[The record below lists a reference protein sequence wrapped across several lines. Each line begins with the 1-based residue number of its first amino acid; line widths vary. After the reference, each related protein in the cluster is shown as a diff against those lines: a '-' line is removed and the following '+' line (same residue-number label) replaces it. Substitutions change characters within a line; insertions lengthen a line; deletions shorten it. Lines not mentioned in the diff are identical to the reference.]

1 MSNIERYI
9 VAEVLKPLAAV
20 LGILVGLFVCFSS
33 ARYLAEAITE
43 TLGIA
48 LMMKLVFLKTLIA
61 LEVLIPIA
69 LYVSIVIA
77 LGRMHRDQEIIAMRA
92 AGINGVRII
101 RAILWVA
108 IPVGIV
114 VGLLSVM
121 GRPWAYEDSYIL
133 DAHANAEL
141 NTDRFQAGRFYGNED
156 SARVIYIQQ
165 KNESDGLM
173 SNIFHYVDKEGSKE
187 IILSRY
193 ANQMPAEEN
202 ERTEIHLTDGTIH
215 RLLQEADDE
224 ETDDEIVRFEKLVLY
239 LDEAADDI
247 GYKRKAAATTSLL
260 LSREAADIAEL
271 QWRLSRP
278 LATILL
284 ALIAIP
290 LSRSSP
296 RQGRNEKIFT
306 AAMVFALYYNLS
318 GLARTWVE
326 QEMVGS
332 FPGIWWLQA
341 LMVIVVAVLLLP
353 EFKPRLS
360 VFR

>member
-1 MSNIERYI
+1 MTNIERYI

-61 LEVLIPIA
+61 LEVLIPVA

-92 AGINGVRII
+92 SGINGIQII
-101 RAILWVA
+101 KAILWVA
-108 IPVGIV
+108 LPVGIV

-121 GRPWAYEDSYIL
+121 GRPWAYQDSYIL
-133 DAHANAEL
+133 DARANAEL

-156 SARVIYIQQ
+156 SARVIYIQH
-165 KNESDGLM
+165 KNENDGNM
-173 SNIFHYVDKEGSKE
+173 SNVFHYIDKDGTKE

-193 ANQMPAEEN
+193 ATQISAEQGEKA
-202 ERTEIHLTDGTIH
+202 EIHLFDGTIH
-215 RLLQEADDE
+215 RIHEDDAE
-224 ETDDEIVRFEKLVLY
+224 DEIVKFEKLVLY
-239 LDEAADDI
+239 LDQVEDDI

-260 LSREAADIAEL
+260 LSEEAADVAEL

-278 LATILL
+278 FATILL

-306 AAMVFALYYNLS
+306 AALVFALYYNLS

-326 QEMVGS
+326 QEMVAS

-341 LMVIVVAVLLLP
+341 LMMIVVVVMLLP
-353 EFKPRLS
+353 EFKPRLAI
-360 VFR
+360 FR

>member
-1 MSNIERYI
+1 MTNIERYI

-43 TLGIA
+43 TLGVA

-61 LEVLIPIA
+61 LEVLIPVA

-92 AGINGVRII
+92 AGINGIRII
-101 RAILWVA
+101 KAILWVA
-108 IPVGIV
+108 LPVGMV

-121 GRPWAYEDSYIL
+121 GRPWAYQDSYIL
-133 DAHANAEL
+133 DARANAEL

-156 SARVIYIQQ
+156 SARVIYIQH
-165 KNESDGLM
+165 KNENDGNM
-173 SNIFHYVDKEGSKE
+173 SNIFHYIDKDGRKE

-193 ANQMPAEEN
+193 ATQISAEQGEKA
-202 ERTEIHLTDGTIH
+202 EIHLFDGTIH
-215 RLLQEADDE
+215 RIYEDDAE
-224 ETDDEIVRFEKLVLY
+224 DEIVKFEKLVLY
-239 LDEAADDI
+239 LDQAEDDI

-260 LSREAADIAEL
+260 LSEEAADVAEL

-278 LATILL
+278 FATILL

-306 AAMVFALYYNLS
+306 AALVFALYYNLS

-326 QEMVGS
+326 QEMVAS

-341 LMVIVVAVLLLP
+341 LMMIVVVVLLLP
-353 EFKPRLS
+353 EFRPRLAI
-360 VFR
+360 FR

>member
-1 MSNIERYI
+1 MTNIERYI
-9 VAEVLKPLAAV
+9 VAEVIKPLAAV

-61 LEVLIPIA
+61 LEVLIPIS

-92 AGINGVRII
+92 AGINGLRII

-108 IPVGIV
+108 VPVGMV
-114 VGLLSVM
+114 VGLLSIM

-133 DAHANAEL
+133 DARANAEL
-141 NTDRFQAGRFYGNED
+141 NTDRFQPGRFYGSED

-165 KNESDGLM
+165 KNESNGLM
-173 SNIFHYVDKEGSKE
+173 KNIFHYIDKNGIKE
-187 IILSRY
+187 IILSRS
-193 ANQMPAEEN
+193 ASQIAKKEAERAEL
-202 ERTEIHLTDGTIH
+202 HLFDGTIH
-215 RLLQEADDE
+215 RLFEDDE
-224 ETDDEIVRFEKLVLY
+224 NDEIVKFEKLVLY
-239 LDEAADDI
+239 LNEVDDDI
-247 GYKRKAAATTSLL
+247 GYKRKAATTTSLL
-260 LSREAADIAEL
+260 LSQQSSDVAEL

-278 LATILL
+278 FATILL

-296 RQGRNEKIFT
+296 RQGRNERIFT
-306 AAMVFALYYNLS
+306 AALVFALYYNLS

-341 LMVIVVAVLLLP
+341 LMLVVVGVLLFP
-353 EFKPRLS
+353 EFKSAL
-360 VFR
+360 FRKR

>member
-1 MSNIERYI
+1 MTNIERYI

-43 TLGIA
+43 TLGIT

-92 AGINGVRII
+92 SGINGIRII
-101 RAILWVA
+101 KAILWVA
-108 IPVGIV
+108 VPVGMV

-133 DAHANAEL
+133 DARANAEL

-156 SARVIYIQQ
+156 SARVIYIQH
-165 KNESDGLM
+165 KNENDGNM
-173 SNIFHYVDKEGSKE
+173 SNIFHYVDKNGTKE

-193 ANQMPAEEN
+193 ANQISTEQGDKA
-202 ERTEIHLTDGTIH
+202 EIHLIDGTIH
-215 RLLQEADDE
+215 RIFEDDADDE
-224 ETDDEIVRFEKLVLY
+224 MVKFEKLVLY
-239 LDEAADDI
+239 LDKVEDDI

-260 LSREAADIAEL
+260 LSKEAADIAEL

-306 AAMVFALYYNLS
+306 AALVFALYYNFS

-326 QEMVGS
+326 QGVVAS

-341 LMVIVVAVLLLP
+341 LMMIVVVILLLP
-353 EFKPRLS
+353 DFKPRLAI
-360 VFR
+360 FR

>member
-1 MSNIERYI
+1 MTNIERYI
-9 VAEVLKPLAAV
+9 VTEIIKPLAAV

-69 LYVSIVIA
+69 LYVAIVIT
-77 LGRMHRDQEIIAMRA
+77 LGRMHRDQEIIAIHA
-92 AGINGVRII
+92 AGINGLRII
-101 RAILWVA
+101 TAILWVA
-108 IPVGIV
+108 VPVGLV
-114 VGLLSVM
+114 VGMLSVM

-133 DAHANAEL
+133 DARANAEL
-141 NTDRFQAGRFYGNED
+141 NTDRFQPGRFYGNED

-165 KNESDGLM
+165 KNESNGLM
-173 SNIFHYVDKEGSKE
+173 KNIFHYIDKNGTKE
-187 IILSRY
+187 IILSRS
-193 ANQMPAEEN
+193 ANQIAEQE
-202 ERTEIHLTDGTIH
+202 EKRAEIHLFDGTIH
-215 RLLQEADDE
+215 RLFEDDKN
-224 ETDDEIVRFEKLVLY
+224 DEIVKFEKLVLY
-239 LDEAADDI
+239 LNEADEDI
-247 GYKRKAAATTSLL
+247 GYKRKAATTASLF
-260 LSREAADIAEL
+260 LSQQSDDVAEL

-278 LATILL
+278 FATILL

-306 AAMVFALYYNLS
+306 AALVFALYYNLS

-326 QEMVGS
+326 QEMVSS

-341 LMVIVVAVLLLP
+341 LMMIVVGVLLFP
-353 EFKPRLS
+353 ELKSGLFTKR
-360 VFR
+360 

>member
-1 MSNIERYI
+1 MTNIERYI

-43 TLGIA
+43 TLGVT

-61 LEVLIPIA
+61 LEVLIPVA

-92 AGINGVRII
+92 SGINGIRII
-101 RAILWVA
+101 KAILWVA
-108 IPVGIV
+108 LPVGMV

-121 GRPWAYEDSYIL
+121 GRPWAYQDSYIL
-133 DAHANAEL
+133 DARANAEL

-156 SARVIYIQQ
+156 SARVIYIQH
-165 KNESDGLM
+165 KNENDGNM
-173 SNIFHYVDKEGSKE
+173 SNIFHYIDKDGRKE

-193 ANQMPAEEN
+193 ASQISAEQGEKA
-202 ERTEIHLTDGTIH
+202 EIHLFDGTIH
-215 RLLQEADDE
+215 RIYEDDAE
-224 ETDDEIVRFEKLVLY
+224 DELVKFERLVLY
-239 LDEAADDI
+239 LDQVEDDI

-260 LSREAADIAEL
+260 LSEEAADVAEL

-278 LATILL
+278 FATILL

-306 AAMVFALYYNLS
+306 AALVFALYYNLS

-326 QEMVGS
+326 QEMVAS

-341 LMVIVVAVLLLP
+341 LMMIVVVVLLLP
-353 EFKPRLS
+353 EFKPRLAI
-360 VFR
+360 FR

>member
-1 MSNIERYI
+1 MTNIERYI
-9 VAEVLKPLAAV
+9 VAEVIKPLAAV

-61 LEVLIPIA
+61 LEVLIPIS

-92 AGINGVRII
+92 AGINGLRII

-108 IPVGIV
+108 VPVGMV
-114 VGLLSVM
+114 VGLLSIM

-133 DAHANAEL
+133 DARANAEL
-141 NTDRFQAGRFYGNED
+141 NTDRFQPGRFYGNED

-165 KNESDGLM
+165 KNESNGLM
-173 SNIFHYVDKEGSKE
+173 KNIFHYIDKNGIKE
-187 IILSRY
+187 IILSRS
-193 ANQMPAEEN
+193 ASQIAKKEAERAEL
-202 ERTEIHLTDGTIH
+202 HLFDGTIH
-215 RLLQEADDE
+215 RLFEDDE
-224 ETDDEIVRFEKLVLY
+224 NDEIVKFEKLVLY
-239 LDEAADDI
+239 LNEVDDDI
-247 GYKRKAAATTSLL
+247 GYKRKAATTTSLL
-260 LSREAADIAEL
+260 LSQQSSDVAEL

-278 LATILL
+278 FATILL

-296 RQGRNEKIFT
+296 RQGRNERIFT
-306 AAMVFALYYNLS
+306 AALVFALYYNLS

-341 LMVIVVAVLLLP
+341 LMLVVVGVLLFP
-353 EFKPRLS
+353 EFKSAL
-360 VFR
+360 FRKR

>member
-1 MSNIERYI
+1 MTNIERYI

-43 TLGIA
+43 TLGVA

-61 LEVLIPIA
+61 LEVLIPVA

-92 AGINGVRII
+92 SGINGIRII
-101 RAILWVA
+101 KAILWVA
-108 IPVGIV
+108 LPVGIV

-121 GRPWAYEDSYIL
+121 GRPWAYQDSYIL
-133 DAHANAEL
+133 DARANAEL

-156 SARVIYIQQ
+156 SARVIYIQH
-165 KNESDGLM
+165 KNENDGNM
-173 SNIFHYVDKEGSKE
+173 SNIFQYIDKDGTKE

-193 ANQMPAEEN
+193 ANQISAEQGEKA
-202 ERTEIHLTDGTIH
+202 EIHLFDGTIH
-215 RLLQEADDE
+215 RIYEDDAE
-224 ETDDEIVRFEKLVLY
+224 DEMVKFEKLVLY
-239 LDEAADDI
+239 LDPVEDDI

-260 LSREAADIAEL
+260 LSEEAADVAEL
-271 QWRLSRP
+271 QWRLTRP
-278 LATILL
+278 FATILL

-306 AAMVFALYYNLS
+306 AALVFALYYNLS

-326 QEMVGS
+326 QEMVAS

-341 LMVIVVAVLLLP
+341 LMMIVVVVLLLP
-353 EFKPRLS
+353 EFRPRFAI
-360 VFR
+360 FR

>member
-1 MSNIERYI
+1 MTNIERYI
-9 VAEVLKPLAAV
+9 VVEVIKPLAAV
-20 LGILVGLFVCFSS
+20 LGILVGLFVCFSL

-48 LMMKLVFLKTLIA
+48 LMLKLVFLKTLIA
-61 LEVLIPIA
+61 LEVLVPIA
-69 LYVSIVIA
+69 LYVSIVIG

-92 AGINGVRII
+92 AGINGMRII

-108 IPVGIV
+108 VPVGMV

-133 DAHANAEL
+133 DARANAEL

-156 SARVIYIQQ
+156 SGRVIYLHV
-165 KNESDGLM
+165 KNENIGNM
-173 SNIFHYVDKEGSKE
+173 ENIFHYVDKDGNKE

-193 ANQMPAEEN
+193 ASQIPATDD
-202 ERTEIHLTDGTIH
+202 ERTELHLYDGTLH
-215 RLLQEADDE
+215 RLMQDG
-224 ETDDEIVRFEKLVLY
+224 TDDEIVKFEKLVLF
-239 LDEAADDI
+239 LDEPEDDI

-260 LSREAADIAEL
+260 LSEEASDIAEL

-278 LATILL
+278 IATILL
-284 ALIAIP
+284 ALIAVP

-306 AAMVFALYYNLS
+306 AALVFALYYNLS

-332 FPGIWWLQA
+332 FPGIWWLHV
-341 LMVIVVAVLLLP
+341 LMMVVVAVLLLP
-353 EFKPRLS
+353 DFKPKLS
-360 VFR
+360 LLR

>member
-1 MSNIERYI
+1 MTKIERYI
-9 VAEVLKPLAAV
+9 FVEVIKPLAAV
-20 LGILVGLFVCFSS
+20 LSILVGMFACFSS

-48 LMMKLVFLKTLIA
+48 LMLKLVFLKTLIA

-69 LYVSIVIA
+69 LYVSIIIG

-92 AGINGVRII
+92 AGINGLRII
-101 RAILWVA
+101 KAVLWVA
-108 IPVGIV
+108 VPVGIA

-121 GRPWAYEDSYIL
+121 GRPWAYEDSYLL
-133 DAHANAEL
+133 DARANAEL

-156 SARVIYIQQ
+156 SGRVVYIQK
-165 KNESDGLM
+165 KNEAIGNMEDV
-173 SNIFHYVDKEGSKE
+173 FHYIDKEGAKE

-193 ANQMPAEEN
+193 ASQMPVSDDGRSEL
-202 ERTEIHLTDGTIH
+202 HLYEGTIH
-215 RLLQEADDE
+215 RLMYDGTE
-224 ETDDEIVRFEKLVLY
+224 DEIIKFEKLVLF
-239 LDEAADDI
+239 LDYAEDDI
-247 GYKRKAAATTSLL
+247 GYKRKAAATTALMFSDQ
-260 LSREAADIAEL
+260 ATDVAEL

-284 ALIAIP
+284 ALIAVP

-306 AAMVFALYYNLS
+306 AALIFALYYNLS

-326 QEMVGS
+326 QGTVAS
-332 FPGIWWLQA
+332 FPGLWWLHA
-341 LMVIVVAVLLLP
+341 LMMVIVAVLLIP
-353 EFKPRLS
+353 EFKPRL
-360 VFR
+360 FLR

>member
-1 MSNIERYI
+1 
-9 VAEVLKPLAAV
+9 
-20 LGILVGLFVCFSS
+20 
-33 ARYLAEAITE
+33 
-43 TLGIA
+43 
-48 LMMKLVFLKTLIA
+48 MMKLVFLKTLIA
-61 LEVLIPIA
+61 LEVLIPVA

-92 AGINGVRII
+92 SGINGIRII
-101 RAILWVA
+101 KAILWVA
-108 IPVGIV
+108 LPVGMV

-121 GRPWAYEDSYIL
+121 GRPWAYQDSYIL
-133 DAHANAEL
+133 DARANAEL

-156 SARVIYIQQ
+156 SARVIYIQH
-165 KNESDGLM
+165 KNENDGNM
-173 SNIFHYVDKEGSKE
+173 SNIFHYIDKDGRKE

-193 ANQMPAEEN
+193 ASQISAEQGEKA
-202 ERTEIHLTDGTIH
+202 EIHLFDGTIH
-215 RLLQEADDE
+215 RIYEDDAE
-224 ETDDEIVRFEKLVLY
+224 DELVKFEKLVLY
-239 LDEAADDI
+239 LDQVEDDI

-260 LSREAADIAEL
+260 LSEEAADVAEL

-278 LATILL
+278 FATILL

-306 AAMVFALYYNLS
+306 AALVFALYYNLS

-326 QEMVGS
+326 QEMVAS

-341 LMVIVVAVLLLP
+341 LMMIVVVVLLLP
-353 EFKPRLS
+353 EFKPRLAI
-360 VFR
+360 FR